1 MRVEEIPHPTA
12 AAAIHDRGG
21 KSFEVIVIGTW
32 RTIYGINK
40 SVNTALD
47 DIK

>member
-12 AAAIHDRGG
+12 AAANHDRGG
-21 KSFEVIVIGTW
+21 KSFEVIDIGTW
-32 RTIYGINK
+32 KTIYRINK
-40 SVNTALD
+40 SVNTTLD